1 MHSLKVLLQVRLN
14 LQSSTKGSNLYTKT
28 SQGRQV
34 RSQKLTTLQ
43 IANSSLHNFYFT
55 QIYHIVTFRF
65 RNCKKKTIFGRSFY
79 ESLRHLCIVHTSNST
94 FKLFSSCPNSKF
106 NQICSTPINRL
117 DSLADP
123 KPSQT
128 KTLNIWSIETT
139 TKRSLSEQPRSCFF
153 FLVVL
158 RCIEWGRVKIL
169 KGYKCCIRG
178 RG

>member
-1 MHSLKVLLQVRLN
+1 MYSLNVLLQVRLN

-65 RNCKKKTIFGRSFY
+65 RNCKKKLFLDDPSTNHSGIY
-79 ESLRHLCIVHTSNST
+79 VHTSNST

-106 NQICSTPINRL
+106 NQVCSTPINRL

-128 KTLNIWSIETT
+128 KIETT

-158 RCIEWGRVKIL
+158 RCIE
-169 KGYKCCIRG
+169 
-178 RG
+178 